1 MLEGRFATV
10 ADQLFEVGAIKFGA
24 FRLKLHE
31 IQPDAPLSPIYLNLR
46 TPDNPKPG
54 PLTPELIEQI
64 ADLLYG
70 MIHLNKG
77 LDFRYV
83 AGIPNAGEPLAD
95 ALMKRLVSWS
105 PVNQIR
111 LYKEESADLRRIA
124 GLLEGNWD
132 LPGKV
137 LLVDDLITQA
147 DSKIEAVS
155 ILELAGMEVRDL
167 LVLVDR
173 EQGGSEW
180 LTDEEG
186 IRVISAFTLSQLLDH
201 YIETGKIDREKAD
214 EVKLYVAASRA

>member
-1 MLEGRFATV
+1 MFEGRFATV

-31 IQPDAPLSPIYLNLR
+31 IQPEAPLSPIYLNLR
-46 TPDNPKPG
+46 TSNNPKPG
-54 PLTPELIEQI
+54 PLTPELVEQI

-70 MIHLNKG
+70 LLHLTEG

-95 ALMKRLVSWS
+95 ALMKRLDSWS
-105 PVNQIR
+105 RVKQIR
-111 LYKEESADLRRIA
+111 LYKEETADLRQIA
-124 GLLEGNWD
+124 GLLEGDWD
-132 LPGKV
+132 LPGRV

-147 DSKIEAVS
+147 DSKLEAVS
-155 ILELAGMEVRDL
+155 ILEQAGMEVRDI

-180 LTDEEG
+180 LADEEG

-201 YIETGKIDREKAD
+201 YVETGKIDREKAD
-214 EVKLYVAASRA
+214 DVKQYVATSRA